1 MRSVRAFGYDGKM
14 APKTDTAR
22 SQPSGGGSIRPA
34 ANGDGAGG
42 AAFEEAILT
51 HLDAAYTLA
60 RYLTRRPDV
69 AEDLVQDAL
78 LRAFRSFSDFRGANS
93 RAWLLAIVRNCFLTW
108 KAGRGEHLEQSSG
121 EAEDGSRSAFEDGA
135 EHATPE
141 TIFLRQEQDSAIRAA
156 IERLPQVFR
165 EVLVLKD
172 IEDMSY
178 REIADV
184 IAVPIGTV
192 MSRLSRARSLFAE
205 EWKKTGTSREA
216 KP

>member
-1 MRSVRAFGYDGKM
+1 M
-14 APKTDTAR
+14 APKSDTAHGE
-22 SQPSGGGSIRPA
+22 PSRGGSVHPA
-34 ANGDGAGG
+34 ANG
-42 AAFEEAILT
+42 AAFEEAILI

-60 RYLTRRPDV
+60 RYLTRRSDV
-69 AEDLVQDAL
+69 AEDIVQDAL
-78 LRAFRSFSDFRGANS
+78 LRAFRSFSDFRGGNP

-108 KAGRGEHLEQSSG
+108 KAGRGEHLERSS
-121 EAEDGSRSAFEDGA
+121 EQAEDGAHPASDDAADQP
-135 EHATPE
+135 TPE
-141 TIFLRQEQDSAIRAA
+141 TIFLRQEQNFAIRAA

-172 IEDMSY
+172 IEGMSY

-184 IAVPIGTV
+184 VGVPIGTV